1 MATNRIHTITTDDGT
16 RINITVDG
24 RNLRID
30 GDASTPRTARP
41 VEHWELR
48 QELDGVR
55 LLVIGWGMAAAGFS
69 ALALLMNG
77 LCLLFGR

>member
-1 MATNRIHTITTDDGT
+1 MATNRVHTITTDNGT
-16 RINITVDG
+16 RITVTLNGESFSIEREAPAPD
-24 RNLRID
+24 
-30 GDASTPRTARP
+30 TTRP
-41 VEHWELR
+41 VERWELR
-48 QELDGVR
+48 HELAGVK